1 MSLRTKVLL
10 ILGAAFGA
18 NGLALALSPQTY
30 ASSSYTHIFSVM
42 DPQLWAL
49 IFFVTSAAA
58 LSTVM
63 QGKGERA
70 AWALLGF
77 VSFSWAVG
85 FTIGVVDGS
94 SMGPSGSII
103 WSSIAAL
110 SFVTAADKA
119 P

>member
-18 NGLALALSPQTY
+18 NGLALAMAPENY
-30 ASSSYTHIFSVM
+30 ASPSYTHIFSVM
-42 DPQLWAL
+42 QPELWAL
-49 IFFVTSAAA
+49 SFFVTSMLAM
-58 LSTVM
+58 STVM
-63 QGKGERA
+63 QGRGERA

-85 FTIGVVDGS
+85 FTIGVVDGTS
-94 SMGPSGSII
+94 TGPSGSII
-103 WSSIAAL
+103 WSAIAAL